1 MYVSTCI
8 VFMKWK
14 KMKWTDSGTLYI
26 SEVVEETSTNLCEEL
41 FLCLLQLKEKE
52 FQDLQRQKK
61 SPTNSFAKYRS
72 T

>member
-1 MYVSTCI
+1 MT
-8 VFMKWK
+8 
-14 KMKWTDSGTLYI
+14 WTDSGTLYI
-26 SEVVEETSTNLCEEL
+26 SEVIEETSTNLCEKL

-61 SPTNSFAKYRS
+61 TPTNSFAKYRS